1 MGRFKAFT
9 SILII
14 DLFVLICPN
23 PCRCMFLFGFLKKLV
38 MLSLSFFASVSD
50 VSYLSNFI

>member
-1 MGRFKAFT
+1 MGRFT